1 VAERLDKRAKAV
13 RNFIIEAV
21 DDHPHDLLAVV
32 SKRFGVTRQTASYHI
47 QKLVSEKELNQTGKT
62 HRTRFYLA
70 SRKTWQKSYRL
81 AGHNSVQSEYDVWE
95 ADILPQLSD
104 LPDNALDIWRY
115 CFTEMFNNAID
126 HSGGSAEYRYD

>member
-47 QKLVSEKELNQTGKT
+47 RKLVSEKELTQTGKT

-70 SRKTWQKSYRL
+70 SRKIWQKS
-81 AGHNSVQSEYDVWE
+81 
-95 ADILPQLSD
+95 
-104 LPDNALDIWRY
+104 
-115 CFTEMFNNAID
+115 
-126 HSGGSAEYRYD
+126 